1 MERVI
6 VAINRLVDR
15 ENGQD
20 LVEYGLLVALI
31 AIVAIAAVTSLGST
45 INSVFWQPIAQNF

>member
-1 MERVI
+1 MERVV
-6 VAINRLVDR
+6 VAINRLLYR
-15 ENGQD
+15 EDGQD

-31 AIVAIAAVTSLGST
+31 AIVAIAAVTSLGGT